1 MGAFANR
8 QGEVGEME
16 STMGGQAFEAKRTS
30 VFNFDPDDLVII
42 GLDTEDGMEH
52 PLYDER
58 VKHKVPE
65 SMVKNIEIMGV
76 LESISVTKIGDQAVV
91 ANGRRRVMAARRA
104 NKNLRA
110 RGEEPVLVPAMLK
123 KGDDEYLMGV
133 LISGNEHRLDDDPI
147 TRAEKAQRLKDRG
160 RNHAQIGDYFGV
172 SGTAIGNWLK
182 VLDCIP
188 EVKNAVQAK
197 KLSMSAAIEL
207 ANLSPEKQKEALE
220 EMLVSGKSTVR
231 DAKQAGGNG
240 SGSGSTAPKKTLAR
254 KVVEHQAAAKKLGD
268 GFLKGVLWAIG
279 DLETTSVKGLSEI
292 IDDI

>member
-1 MGAFANR
+1 
-8 QGEVGEME
+8 
-16 STMGGQAFEAKRTS
+16 MGGQAFEAKRTS

-42 GLDTEDGMEH
+42 GLDTDDGPDH

-58 VKHKVPE
+58 VKKGIPA
-65 SMVKNIEIMGV
+65 SMVKNVEIMGV

-91 ANGRRRVMAARRA
+91 ANGRRRVMAARKA
-104 NKNLRA
+104 NANLRA
-110 RGEEPVLVPAMLK
+110 RGEEPILVPAMLK

-160 RNHAQIGDYFGV
+160 RNNTQIGDYFGV

-188 EVKNAVQAK
+188 VVKNAVRAG

-207 ANLSPEKQKEALE
+207 ADLSPDEQKEALE
-220 EMLVSGKSTVR
+220 KMLASGNTTVN
-231 DAKQAGGNG
+231 DAKGHAGGG
-240 SGSGSTAPKKTLAR
+240 GGGGGGSTAPKKTLAR
-254 KVVEHQAAAKKLGD
+254 KVVENERAAKVLGD

-279 DLETTSVKGLSEI
+279 DLETTSVKGLSDL
-292 IDDI
+292 IDDIS